1 MLPRR
6 IGFCAMMRNVWGRE
20 IKYMPQELVQRM
32 IELEQ
37 QAAAVIESAEREAAR
52 IFEAAGLSS
61 RKDSDE

>member
-1 MLPRR
+1 
-6 IGFCAMMRNVWGRE
+6 
-20 IKYMPQELVQRM
+20 MPQELVQRM